1 MHKFRSLSE
10 YYQAAGITHNS
21 SDTEITAAKKAYLKL
36 YHKSYYQERKNQ
48 QKRFTVRMVFDE
60 YDRLEAFAKL
70 HGELSVN
77 QFIKA
82 AAFAY
87 LDQYYIP
94 RDPTQ
99 IEKAIL
105 AFSRI
110 GNNINQIV
118 RAIHQSKK
126 YHDFMGYAGAPQTL
140 QVLDVRYTELVHEVE
155 SLREE
160 LRSFLS
166 HPPQSISTALVTY
179 LQEDPQAI
187 DQIQQLISKLKKI
200 VADGNI

>member
-10 YYQAAGITHNS
+10 YYQAAGITQNS
-21 SDTEITAAKKAYLKL
+21 SAAEITAAKKAYLKL
-36 YHKSYYQERKNQ
+36 YHQSYYQERKNR
-48 QKRFTVRMVFDE
+48 QKRFTVRMAFDE
-60 YDRLEAFAKL
+60 YDRLEKFTNL

-87 LDQYYIP
+87 LDQHYIP
-94 RDPTQ
+94 RHPAQ
-99 IEKAIL
+99 IEKATI

-110 GNNINQIV
+110 GNNINQVV
-118 RAIHQSKK
+118 RTIHQSKK

-140 QVLDVRYTELVHEVE
+140 QVLEVRYTELVHEVE

-160 LRSFLS
+160 LRSFFS
-166 HPPQSISTALVTY
+166 QPPQSIGTALVTY

-187 DQIQQLISKLKKI
+187 DQIQQLILQLKKI